1 MTVSSTTLKNS
12 YTATSSQTTFAYAF
26 KIFADGDLKVYVNA
40 TLKTLTTDY
49 TVTSAGVT
57 AGGNVVFGTGL
68 TSGDKVIIQRDLA
81 LTQSTDYV
89 ENDPFPADSH
99 ETALD
104 RLTFIVQQLNDG
116 VESRSFK
123 FAKTVTDAGTIEISD
138 DSSDRAS
145 KTIGFD
151 SSGDLTTV
159 ADFLPKGGDSALF
172 QYSTTTTD
180 SDPGGGYLRFNH
192 ATISSATILYVDDLD
207 YNTTD
212 VSAWVQSFDDV
223 SGNATNRGRI
233 RVSKAGALDV
243 WHSLKVSAAVTDAS
257 GYTKITFVYIDGAG
271 TLAADDKVW
280 VSFTAS
286 GEDGAIP
293 GYRYTF
299 DTSTTDADPGAGDIR
314 FNNGTYASA
323 TAIYIDDADAD
334 GGSTQADTETW
345 GDSTET
351 IKGYLHITDM
361 NDITTYARFKITAAV
376 TDASGYNKITVVHL
390 ASNNT
395 FSASDEL
402 SVHFTRNGDAGA
414 SAGYFYKFDTGTS
427 DTDPG
432 AGEIAFNNGTYASAT
447 AIYIDDVDQN
457 SVNTV
462 TDVLT
467 WDDSSSTIKGYL
479 HIVDINDH
487 ATYARFSITGS
498 STDASGY
505 NKLSVTHIASNN
517 TFSAADSLAVH
528 FTRQGDKGT
537 TGDTGATGSTAGT
550 SGLGMTWDN
559 STSDADNGAG
569 KIAWN
574 HATIS
579 SATVLYVDDADDASA
594 DISGF
599 VQSWDDVSNSTARGY
614 VQITKEGATGTYA
627 VFKVNGAVTD
637 ASGYTKVPVA
647 HVVSAGSFSDDDGVG
662 VQFVQSGADGSGDI
676 TAVVAGTNL
685 SGGATSGSATITLA
699 DASTSAKGAASFSSS
714 DFDVSSGAV
723 SLKDN
728 SITLAYMAGGT
739 DGNIISYD
747 ANGDPVAIAT
757 GSDGEVL
764 TSAGAGQPPAFEAA
778 GGGVDLDGAIT
789 INESGADVDFRVES
803 DTKTHMLTVD
813 GGNDVVGISS
823 GGFMGDLGTGLHV
836 KTADS
841 GASSASA
848 DGSEIVVEGSGNSG
862 IGILSGTGNNG
873 HICFGDSGD
882 NDIGRLVY
890 RHADNSMA
898 IDCLAGEVAR
908 FMAYGLLIG
917 RTSFVG
923 GTGAVIQVN
932 ADIKSS
938 GGGGLLTITA
948 STGTA
953 DACIFHNGNGEVG
966 SITTASSATA
976 YNTSSDYR
984 LKENETAITD
994 GIDRIKQLKPYRFNF
1009 KADADTN
1016 VDGFFAHEVSGIVPE
1031 AITGEKDATKTYT
1044 DENGDEQTRILPQ
1057 GIDQSKLVPLL
1068 TSALQEAITKIET
1081 LEAKVTALEN
1091 A

>member
-12 YTATSSQTTFAYAF
+12 YTASSSQTTFAYAF

-68 TSGDKVIIQRDLA
+68 TSGDKVVIQRDLA

-123 FAKTVTDAGTIEISD
+123 FAKTVTDAGTIELSD

-192 ATISSATILYVDDLD
+192 ATISSATILYIDDLD

-233 RVSKAGALDV
+233 RVSKAGALDI

-323 TAIYIDDADAD
+323 TVIYIDDEDAD

-361 NDITTYARFKITAAV
+361 NDITTYARFKVTASV

-537 TGDTGATGSTAGT
+537 TGSTGATGSTAGT

-614 VQITKEGATGTYA
+614 VQVTKEGATGTYA
-627 VFKVNGAVTD
+627 VFKVSGAVTD

-662 VQFVQSGADGSGDI
+662 VQFVQSGTDGSGSMSNF
-676 TAVVAGTNL
+676 VL
-685 SGGATSGSATITLA
+685 SDGSATQTIADGNTMVVAAGEGIDTAVTSTDTVTITGELA
-699 DASTSAKGAASFSSS
+699 TTSNKGVASFATQ
-714 DFDVSSGAV
+714 DFTVTSGAV
-723 SLKDN
+723 SVN
-728 SITLAYMAGGT
+728 QSM
-739 DGNIISYD
+739 
-747 ANGDPVAIAT
+747 
-757 GSDGEVL
+757 
-764 TSAGAGQPPAFEAA
+764 QP
-778 GGGVDLDGAIT
+778 
-789 INESGADVDFRVES
+789 N
-803 DTKTHMLTVD
+803 
-813 GGNDVVGISS
+813 ISS
-823 GGFMGDLGTGLHV
+823 TGKALVMGF
-836 KTADS
+836 
-841 GASSASA
+841 
-848 DGSEIVVEGSGNSG
+848 
-862 IGILSGTGNNG
+862 
-873 HICFGDSGD
+873 
-882 NDIGRLVY
+882 
-890 RHADNSMA
+890 
-898 IDCLAGEVAR
+898 
-908 FMAYGLLIG
+908 
-917 RTSFVG
+917 
-923 GTGAVIQVN
+923 
-932 ADIKSS
+932 
-938 GGGGLLTITA
+938 
-948 STGTA
+948 
-953 DACIFHNGNGEVG
+953 
-966 SITTASSATA
+966 
-976 YNTSSDYR
+976 
-984 LKENETAITD
+984 
-994 GIDRIKQLKPYRFNF
+994 
-1009 KADADTN
+1009 
-1016 VDGFFAHEVSGIVPE
+1016 
-1031 AITGEKDATKTYT
+1031 
-1044 DENGDEQTRILPQ
+1044 
-1057 GIDQSKLVPLL
+1057 
-1068 TSALQEAITKIET
+1068 
-1081 LEAKVTALEN
+1081 
-1091 A
+1091 